1 MIVQAGTR
9 LFSRV
14 LAETSLS
21 PDRRESGGYGFGL
34 MGPRVVGDGINGRPA
49 ALLMDTHM
57 AFTSFQSFGV
67 FNISA
72 RRFSP
77 AVVNL

>member
-1 MIVQAGTR
+1 
-9 LFSRV
+9 
-14 LAETSLS
+14 
-21 PDRRESGGYGFGL
+21 

-49 ALLMDTHM
+49 ALLMDALM

-67 FNISA
+67 FNISVT
-72 RRFSP
+72 RFSP